1 MARMS
6 TIANRAEQLLGVSV
20 VATTPVAGGDVST
33 ATRLRLSDGRSAFVK
48 TRPHSPVDFFVSEAR
63 GLRWLGEA
71 AEAGGAPLPEVYAV
85 AEDCLIMAWVDPGRA
100 TADAAEA
107 LARSLAETHR
117 FGADQFGAEYNG
129 YIGTAPLLN
138 EPTETWAE
146 FWVARRLLPYLKI
159 ARDRLAI
166 SAGDAAAI
174 EQVAARIRDFAGPAE
189 PPARIHG
196 DLWSG
201 NIVWAADGPAHLV
214 DPAAHAGHRETDL
227 AMLALFG
234 APHLARVIDA
244 YHETFPLAAGWHERV
259 PLHQLHPL
267 LVHAVLFGGSYGSRA
282 GAAARS
288 LLDGTAGVRDR

>member
-6 TIANRAEQLLGVSV
+6 TIASRAEQLLGVSV

-33 ATRLRLSDGRSAFVK
+33 ATRIRMSDGRSAFVK
-48 TRPHSPVDFFVSEAR
+48 TRPHSPVDFFLSEAR
-63 GLRWLGEA
+63 GLRWLADA
-71 AEAGGAPLPEVYAV
+71 AGAPVPEVYAV

-100 TADAAEA
+100 SADAAEA
-107 LARSLAETHR
+107 LARGLAATHRAGSDR
-117 FGADQFGAEYNG
+117 FGAVYNG

-138 EPTETWAE
+138 EPTDTWPE
-146 FWVARRLLPYLKI
+146 FWVNRRILPYLKI

-166 SAGDAAAI
+166 NAADAAAI
-174 EQVAARIRDFAGPAE
+174 EQVAARIKDFSGPQE
-189 PPARIHG
+189 PPARLHG

-234 APHLARVIDA
+234 APHLARLLDA
-244 YHETFPLAAGWHERV
+244 YHEEFPLTDGWRERV
-259 PLHQLHPL
+259 PLHQIHPL
-267 LVHAVLFGGSYGSRA
+267 LVHAILFGGSYGSRA

-288 LLDGTAGVRDR
+288 LLDGTAGSRDR

>member
-6 TIANRAEQLLGVSV
+6 TIASRAEQLLGISV

-48 TRPHSPVDFFVSEAR
+48 TRPHSPADFFLSEAR
-63 GLRWLGEA
+63 GLRWL
-71 AEAGGAPLPEVYAV
+71 AEAGGAPVPAVYAV
-85 AEDCLIMAWVDPGRA
+85 ADDCLIMAWVDPGRA
-100 TADAAEA
+100 SADAAEA

-117 FGADQFGAEYNG
+117 AGSDQFGAEFNG

-138 EPTETWAE
+138 EPTDTWAE
-146 FWVARRLLPYLKI
+146 FWVNRRILPYLKI
-159 ARDRLAI
+159 ARDRVAI
-166 SAGDAAAI
+166 GAADAEAI
-174 EQVAARIRDFAGPAE
+174 EQVAARIDDFAGPAE
-189 PPARIHG
+189 PPARLHG

-234 APHLARVIDA
+234 APHLARLLDA
-244 YHETFPLAAGWHERV
+244 YDETFPLADGWRERV
-259 PLHQLHPL
+259 PLHQIHPL
-267 LVHAVLFGGSYGSRA
+267 LVHAILFGGSYGSRA
-282 GAAARS
+282 GVAARS
-288 LLDGTAGVRDR
+288 LLDGTAGSRDR